1 MIIFLR
7 KFRENNVHPLALNAV
22 NLSLDPA
29 LNLLTLHIAI
39 DPNVDIIAGLECLPP
54 GLVRS

>member
-29 LNLLTLHIAI
+29 LNLLTLHIAV
-39 DPNVDIIAGLECLPP
+39 DPNVDIITGLECLPP
-54 GLVRS
+54 SLVRS